1 MSSPIFLDYAA
12 STPTD
17 PEVVKVMG
25 GHLAMDGV
33 FANPASRGHV
43 YGWQAEDAVET
54 ARVEIANTLNADPRE
69 IIWTSGA
76 TESDNLAIKGLL
88 ERGKRLGRTHLITS
102 TIEHKAILDT
112 FAWMEKQGFTVSYL
126 APDDQGVVSAQAV
139 ADAICPNTLVASIMQ
154 VNNEL
159 GSISDIGA
167 IARVCRE
174 RGVLSHTDA
183 AQSYGKMPIDVEA
196 LGVDLLSLSGHKIY
210 GPKGVG
216 ALYVRR
222 ADGLSLEAQ
231 IHGGGHE
238 MGMRSGTLPTHQ
250 IVGLSAAAR
259 LMHSHIAEETTR
271 IQGLRHRFASH
282 LAQIPDVSLTSNDE
296 VCIPQIVNVAF
307 GGVDGETLLLAL
319 SELAISTGSACNST
333 SVEPSHVLTGIGL
346 STSMAQGS
354 LRFSFGRYTTVAEI
368 DQAALHLSQ
377 VLGRL
382 RQ

>member
-17 PEVVKVMG
+17 PEVVQVMSQ
-25 GHLAMDGV
+25 HLAMDGV

-43 YGWQAEDAVET
+43 YGWQADEAVET
-54 ARVEIANTLNADPRE
+54 ARVDMAKTLNADPRE
-69 IIWTSGA
+69 IVWTSGA

-88 ERGKRLGRTHLITS
+88 ERGKRLGRLHLITS

-112 FAWMEKQGFTVSYL
+112 FGWMETQGFSVTYVS
-126 APDDQGVVSAQAV
+126 PDAQGVVSAEAV
-139 ADAICPNTLVASIMQ
+139 AQAIRPDTLIASIMQ

-159 GSISDIGA
+159 GSVSDIAA
-167 IARVCRE
+167 IAKTCRQ

-183 AQSYGKMPIDVEA
+183 AQSYGKVPVDVKA
-196 LGVDLLSLSGHKIY
+196 LDVDLLSLSGHKIY

-222 ADGLSLEAQ
+222 AEGLTLDPQ

-250 IVGLSAAAR
+250 IVGLAAAAK
-259 LMHSHIAEETTR
+259 LMHEQMEDETQR
-271 IQGLRHRFASH
+271 IDALRNRFASH
-282 LAQIPDVSLTSNDE
+282 LAQIPEVRLTSNPE
-296 VCIPQIVNVAF
+296 ACIPQIVNVAF

-319 SELAISTGSACNST
+319 SDLAISTGSACNST
-333 SVEPSHVLTGIGL
+333 SVEPSHVLRGIGL
-346 STSMAQGS
+346 SDAMAQAS
-354 LRFSFGRYTTVAEI
+354 LRFSFGRYTTSADV
-368 DQAALHLSQ
+368 DQATTHLAA

>member
-1 MSSPIFLDYAA
+1 
-12 STPTD
+12 
-17 PEVVKVMG
+17 MG

-43 YGWQAEDAVET
+43 YGWQAEEAVET

-167 IARVCRE
+167 IARVCR
-174 RGVLSHTDA
+174 
-183 AQSYGKMPIDVEA
+183 
-196 LGVDLLSLSGHKIY
+196 
-210 GPKGVG
+210 
-216 ALYVRR
+216 
-222 ADGLSLEAQ
+222 
-231 IHGGGHE
+231 
-238 MGMRSGTLPTHQ
+238 
-250 IVGLSAAAR
+250 
-259 LMHSHIAEETTR
+259 
-271 IQGLRHRFASH
+271 
-282 LAQIPDVSLTSNDE
+282 
-296 VCIPQIVNVAF
+296 
-307 GGVDGETLLLAL
+307 
-319 SELAISTGSACNST
+319 
-333 SVEPSHVLTGIGL
+333 
-346 STSMAQGS
+346 
-354 LRFSFGRYTTVAEI
+354 
-368 DQAALHLSQ
+368 
-377 VLGRL
+377 
-382 RQ
+382 

>member
-1 MSSPIFLDYAA
+1 MSSPIYLDYAA

-17 PEVVKVMG
+17 SKVVDVMC

-33 FANPASRGHV
+33 FANPASRGHA
-43 YGWQAEDAVET
+43 YGWQAEEAVEA
-54 ARVEIANTLNADPRE
+54 ARVEVAKTLNADARE

-102 TIEHKAILDT
+102 SIEHKAILDT
-112 FAWMEKQGFTVSYL
+112 FGWMEKQGFTATYL
-126 APDDQGVVSAQAV
+126 VPDSQGVVSAQAV
-139 ADAICPNTLVASIMQ
+139 ADAIRPDTLVASIMQ

-159 GSISDIGA
+159 GSISDIEA
-167 IARVCRE
+167 IAQVCRE

-183 AQSYGKMPIDVEA
+183 AQSYGKLPIDVRA
-196 LGVDLLSLSGHKIY
+196 MGVDLLSLSGHKIY

-222 ADGLSLEAQ
+222 SEGLSLEPQ
-231 IHGGGHE
+231 MHGGGHE

-250 IVGLSAAAR
+250 IVGLSAAAK
-259 LMHSHIAEETTR
+259 LMHDQMEGETQR
-271 IQGLRHRFASH
+271 IRALRQRFTSH
-282 LAQIPDVSLTSNDE
+282 LAQIPGVLLTSSAE

-307 GGVDGETLLLAL
+307 AGVDGETLLLAL

-333 SVEPSHVLTGIGL
+333 SVEPSHVLRGIGL
-346 STSMAQGS
+346 STQMAEGS

-368 DQAALHLSQ
+368 DQCAIHLSQ

>member
-17 PEVVKVMG
+17 PKVVDVMS

-43 YGWQAEDAVET
+43 YGWQAEEAVET
-54 ARVEIANTLNADPRE
+54 ARVEVANTLSADPRE
-69 IIWTSGA
+69 VIWTSGA
-76 TESDNLAIKGLL
+76 TESNNLAIKGLL
-88 ERGKRLGRTHLITS
+88 ERGKRLGRLHLITS
-102 TIEHKAILDT
+102 VIEHKAILDT
-112 FAWMEKQGFTVSYL
+112 VAWMETQGFSVTRL
-126 APDDQGVVSAQAV
+126 TPDSQGVVSAQAV
-139 ADAICPNTLVASIMQ
+139 ADAIRPDTLVASIMQ

-159 GSISDIGA
+159 GSVSDIGA

-174 RGVLSHTDA
+174 RGVLCHTDA
-183 AQSYGKMPIDVEA
+183 AQSYGKLPIDVQT

-222 ADGLSLEAQ
+222 SDGLSLEAQ

-250 IVGLSAAAR
+250 IVGLSAAAK
-259 LMHSHIAEETTR
+259 LMHDHMAGETQR
-271 IQGLRHRFASH
+271 IEALRHRFASH
-282 LAQIPDVSLTSNDE
+282 LAQIPDVALTSNAE

-333 SVEPSHVLTGIGL
+333 NVEPSHVLRGIGL
-346 STSMAQGS
+346 SSQMAQGS
-354 LRFSFGRYTTVAEI
+354 LRFSFGRYTTLAEI